1 LAGKLSIKDYR
12 PASAAFLLMMSMALT
27 TTALSFFVEPV
38 CDALGIGRG
47 TFTVYYSVMTASG
60 TLAIPVLGQT
70 IGKRG
75 IRAVVAV
82 SAVWVAA
89 GFAAFSFSE
98 AVWMFYAAGGCMGI
112 FGTACVSLC
121 ASVIV
126 QQNYS
131 GSRASGI
138 LGVVMAGSGA
148 GGMIVSLVLPGLIR
162 ALGWRGGYRILAVCW
177 LLLGLSALMLLG
189 KGQGSGSAHKELP
202 TDGMTRDQALR
213 SPKFYLLIAVSFLL
227 SAACGI
233 QQQLPAVLSG
243 YGFPSERVG
252 VMMSFFTAALAL
264 GKIGQGFFYGRAGAD
279 RGGLAVTG
287 IFAASFLILLVPAM
301 ALPGLA
307 ALAIGMGTATTL
319 MPLLTRI
326 TFGNREYAAIWGI
339 LSAASNAGALVA
351 TPLFG
356 LAYDLNDSYGA
367 AMVTAAG
374 LLMVTMVLMHLCF
387 REKRPFSPENTLDR
401 NL

>member
-1 LAGKLSIKDYR
+1 MREYR
-12 PASAAFLLMMSMALT
+12 PAFAAFLLMMAMALT

-47 TFTVYYSVMTASG
+47 TFTVYYSIMTASG
-60 TLAIPVLGQT
+60 TLAIPVLGQS

-75 IRAVVAV
+75 VRVVMAV
-82 SAVWVAA
+82 SSVWVSA
-89 GFAAFSFSE
+89 GFLAFSLSGT
-98 AVWMFYAAGGCMGI
+98 VWMFYIAGGCMGM

-138 LGVVMAGSGA
+138 LGIVMAGSGA
-148 GGMIVSLVLPGLIR
+148 GGMLVSLILPGLIR
-162 ALGWRGGYRILAVCW
+162 ELGWRGGYRILAVCW
-177 LLLGLSALMLLG
+177 LVLGVSALALLG
-189 KGQGSGSAHKELP
+189 KGQGSGSTRKELP
-202 TDGMTRDQALR
+202 TDGMTRAQALR
-213 SPKFYLLIAVSFLL
+213 SPRLYLLIVVSFLL

-243 YGFPSERVG
+243 YGFPADRVG

-264 GKIGQGFFYGRAGAD
+264 GKIAQGFFYGKIGAA
-279 RGGLAVTG
+279 RGGLIVTG
-287 IFAASFLILLVPAM
+287 IFAASFLMLLLPAVVI
-301 ALPGLA
+301 PGLM

-319 MPLLTRI
+319 MPILTRLS
-326 TFGNREYAAIWGI
+326 FGNREYAAIWGI

-356 LAYDLNDSYGA
+356 LAYDLSGSYAGALSAAVPALAGA
-367 AMVTAAG
+367 A
-374 LLMVTMVLMHLCF
+374 VLMALCF
-387 REKRPFSPENTLDR
+387 REKPLDR

>member
-1 LAGKLSIKDYR
+1 MREYR
-12 PASAAFLLMMSMALT
+12 PAFAAFLLMMAMALT

-38 CDALGIGRG
+38 CDALGLGRG
-47 TFTVYYSVMTASG
+47 TFTVYYSLMTASG
-60 TLAIPVLGQT
+60 ALAIPVLGQ
-70 IGKRG
+70 IIQKRG
-75 IRAVVAV
+75 VRIVVAV
-82 SAVWVAA
+82 SAFWVSL
-89 GFAAFSFSE
+89 GFLAFSVSGRL
-98 AVWMFYAAGGCMGI
+98 WMFYAVGACMGI

-131 GSRASGI
+131 VSRASGI
-138 LGVVMAGSGA
+138 LGIVMAGSGA
-148 GGMIVSLVLPGLIR
+148 GGMAVSLVLPGLIR
-162 ALGWRGGYRILAVCW
+162 ELGWRGGYRVLAVCW
-177 LLLGLSALMLLG
+177 LVLGLSALMLLEQ
-189 KGQGSGSAHKELP
+189 GQGSGSTRKEQS
-202 TDGMTRDQALR
+202 TDGMTRAQALR
-213 SPKFYLLIAVSFLL
+213 SPRLYLLIAVSFLL

-243 YGFPSERVG
+243 YGFPSTGVA

-264 GKIGQGFFYGRAGAD
+264 GKIAQGFFYGKFGAV
-279 RGGLAVTG
+279 RGGLIVTG
-287 IFAASFLILLVPAM
+287 IFAASFLMLLLPAM

-319 MPLLTRI
+319 MPILTRLS
-326 TFGNREYAAIWGI
+326 FGNREYAAIWGI

-356 LAYDLNDSYGA
+356 LAYDLSGSYAGALSAAVPALAGA
-367 AMVTAAG
+367 A
-374 LLMVTMVLMHLCF
+374 VLMALCF
-387 REKRPFSPENTLDR
+387 REKPLDR